1 MKEFQ
6 TESFRMKI
14 SDDLIKEITIKKNVA
29 FTSEHAK
36 ESITIASNAYK
47 PDTKFFVLLDGEEGS
62 DVTSDAKRLAASEE
76 YKKYTAALALCSK
89 NPLQA
94 IAGNLFLRIN
104 KPKIPTRFFE
114 NREEALIWLRS
125 LATSSQK

>member
-14 SDDLIKEITIKKNVA
+14 SDDLIKEITIKSKVVFSSAHLN
-29 FTSEHAK
+29 
-36 ESITIASNAYK
+36 ESIRISSNAFK
-47 PDTKFFVLLDGEEGS
+47 PDTKFFVLLDGEEGA

-76 YKKYTAALALCSK
+76 YTKYTAALALFSRST
-89 NPLQA
+89 LQA
-94 IAGNLFLRIN
+94 ISGNLFLKIN

-114 NREEALIWLRS
+114 NREEALKWLKK
-125 LATSSQK
+125 LASDSQK